1 MRWHDTDTSGPRAL
15 RPLQRRFAASVLFL
29 LLALAVHAPATSAEI
44 SLIDDTVRLS
54 PLTLQRETVG
64 VRMQTRGP
72 GTERWRSRI
81 LWLQGRTAGDPTGT
95 ASGFEGGTWQL
106 RHDRYGSYSV
116 NLAQSRPELL
126 MLSSDLPEQRVASVT
141 GNRSFDLGP
150 RQLTLGAEMAMLR
163 QTDHVDGWQPR
174 RGAGYGLD
182 LQARE
187 LRRPLQYRLRAES
200 FDRHFAPVTGRPL
213 PGQRFANQDRLR
225 LDTHY
230 GLAEGPQ
237 VLGGYSWQRQYP
249 VRGPI
254 TARAWYA
261 VLRLPGD
268 ALPLV
273 RIRQDWRW
281 QQQQRRNAPGTLAT
295 RSRELRWSGALSHR
309 RAVSAATRLQL
320 RWFALEDQASGRLDR
335 RSRQLELDHSR
346 QFHFAGIRLQAGPGV
361 DYRLQ
366 QGFGAIERLDP
377 TFRVNLSGRAHRLA
391 MRLGTH
397 SMRQPS
403 DAFVSAYGLRLNYR
417 YRLNAHMLG
426 LAYDHALHDQRQD
439 VSMDLWRAG
448 LYWRY
453 GFRLGGD
460 LRS

>member
-1 MRWHDTDTSGPRAL
+1 MPWHDTDTSESRAL
-15 RPLQRRFAASVLFL
+15 GPLQRWFAASVLFF
-29 LLALAVHAPATSAEI
+29 LLAVAGYAPATSAEL
-44 SLIDDTVRLS
+44 SLIDNTVRLS

-64 VRMQTRGP
+64 VRMQTPGP
-72 GTERWRSRI
+72 ATERWRSRV
-81 LWLQGRTAGDPTGT
+81 LWLQGRAAGDPAGT
-95 ASGFEGGTWQL
+95 EGGFEGGTWQL

-116 NLAQSRPELL
+116 NLAQSRPEL
-126 MLSSDLPEQRVASVT
+126 MLSSDLPERRVASIT
-141 GNRSFDLGP
+141 GDRSFALGA
-150 RQLTLGAEMAMLR
+150 RQITLGAEMAMLR
-163 QTDHVDGWQPR
+163 QTDHVDDWQPR

-187 LRRPLQYRLRAES
+187 LRRPLQYRLRAER
-200 FDRHFAPVTGRPL
+200 FDRHFAPVTGRPR

-225 LDTHY
+225 LDAHY
-230 GLAEGPQ
+230 GPPAGPQ
-237 VLGGYSWQRQYP
+237 VLGGYSWQRQNP
-249 VRGPI
+249 LRGPI

-261 VLRLPGD
+261 GLRLPGD
-268 ALPLV
+268 ALPAV

-281 QQQQRRNAPGTLAT
+281 QQQQRRNALGTLAT

-309 RAVSAATRLQL
+309 RPVSAATRLQL

-335 RSRQLELDHSR
+335 RIRQFELHHSR
-346 QFHFAGIRLQAGPGV
+346 QFQFAGMRLQAGPGV

-366 QGFGAIERLDP
+366 QGVGAIERLDP
-377 TFRVNLSGRAHRLA
+377 TFRVNLSRRAHRLI

-397 SMRQPS
+397 TMRHPS
-403 DAFVSAYGLRLNYR
+403 DALVSAYGLRLNYR